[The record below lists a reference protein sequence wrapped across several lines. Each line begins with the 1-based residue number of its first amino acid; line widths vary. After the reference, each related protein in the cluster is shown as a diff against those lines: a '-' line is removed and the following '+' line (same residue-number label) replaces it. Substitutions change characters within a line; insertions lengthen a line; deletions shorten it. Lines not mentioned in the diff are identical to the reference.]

1 MKFEYFFLNN
11 LVRTEALQY
20 FENGMEQTSFNSLFD
35 QVVISNEGSIEK
47 HLEKVQTA
55 LPDTSDRHNIFY
67 ISDDLSPLDLVH

>member
-11 LVRTEALQY
+11 LVRAEALKY

-47 HLEKVQTA
+47 HLEKVQA
-55 LPDTSDRHNIFY
+55 AIPETSEKHNVFY
-67 ISDDLSPLDLVH
+67 ISDDLQPLSLVH